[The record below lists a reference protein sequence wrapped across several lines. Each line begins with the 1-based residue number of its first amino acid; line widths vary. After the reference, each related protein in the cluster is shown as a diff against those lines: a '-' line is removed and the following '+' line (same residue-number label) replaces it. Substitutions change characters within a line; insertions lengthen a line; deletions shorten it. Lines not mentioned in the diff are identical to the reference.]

1 MVLIKLIKSQRNIL
15 AVCDSELIGKKFEEG
30 KLQIDVKE
38 NFFKGEEIDE
48 KKAIAIM
55 EKEAE
60 EDSTFYIVGEKSIRA
75 ALEAG
80 VIAEEGIV
88 KIQGIPVSLV
98 LL

>member
-38 NFFKGEEIDE
+38 NFFKGEETDE

-60 EDSTFYIVGEKSIRA
+60 ED
-75 ALEAG
+75 
-80 VIAEEGIV
+80 
-88 KIQGIPVSLV
+88 
-98 LL
+98 

>member
-1 MVLIKLIKSQRNIL
+1 MQIKIIKSQRNIV

-38 NFFKGEEIDE
+38 NFFKGEEVDE
-48 KKAIAIM
+48 KKAIKIM

-60 EDSTFYIVGEKSIRA
+60 DDATYYIVGEKSIHA

-80 VIAEEGIV
+80 VIDEQGII